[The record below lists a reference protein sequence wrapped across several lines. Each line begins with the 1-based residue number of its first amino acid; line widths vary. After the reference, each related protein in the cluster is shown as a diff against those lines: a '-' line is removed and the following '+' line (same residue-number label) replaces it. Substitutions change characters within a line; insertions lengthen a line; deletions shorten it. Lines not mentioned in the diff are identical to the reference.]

1 MGNAA
6 LMKENNIDTAHF
18 DPSGSNMLV
27 YVALENKCLALI
39 HISDPVKENV
49 AEAMDALG
57 KMKIKTC
64 MLTGDH
70 YASAKETAGKLSI
83 TDFYADL
90 LPEAKLSIL
99 QKLQKEGRKVAM
111 TGDGINDAPSL
122 AQADVGIA
130 ISSGTDVAIE
140 SADIVLMRN
149 DLRNVPAALALS
161 NATMRIIRENLF
173 WAFIYNIVCIP
184 LAAGVFYPLFGWSL
198 NPVFASIAM
207 AFSSVSV
214 VSNALRLRKFQ
225 VK

>member
-18 DPSGSNMLV
+18 DSANSNMLV
-27 YVALENKCLALI
+27 YVAVANQCLALI
-39 HISDPVKENV
+39 HITDPVKESA
-49 AEAMDALG
+49 AEAVATLE
-57 KMKIKTC
+57 KMQIKTC

-70 YASAKETAGKLSI
+70 YASAKETAEQLSI

-90 LPEAKLSIL
+90 LPEDKLSIL
-99 QKLQKEGRKVAM
+99 QKMQEEGRKTAM

-122 AQADVGIA
+122 ARADVGIA

-149 DLRNVPAALALS
+149 DLRGVPAALALS
-161 NATMRIIRENLF
+161 NAAMRIIKENLF

-198 NPVFASIAM
+198 DPVFASLAM

-225 VK
+225 LK